1 MTAAAVPQDTAK
13 QSGKHRR
20 GVRPAPAVPERRC
33 LASGE
38 VLPKAQLLRFVV
50 APDGTLVPD
59 LAERLP
65 GRGLWLQAR
74 QDMMAKACARNL
86 FAKAAKRHVRVPDDL
101 PQQVEA
107 LALRRCLD
115 LLGLAR
121 RAGAVVAGFEKVK
134 AALRAGEVGV
144 LVQADDAAE
153 DGRQKIQA
161 LARAIGARAAGSDAT
176 GPQATGPQ
184 AADRQVPLLQF
195 CGAAALG
202 AAVGREAAVH
212 VGVAPGRFAEGLI
225 REVQRLAGLRGVAE
239 QGNGV
244 GRPTEGER

>member
-1 MTAAAVPQDTAK
+1 MARSKARPDGAEGRG
-13 QSGKHRR
+13 SGR
-20 GVRPAPAVPERRC
+20 AEPERRC

-38 VLPKAQLLRFVV
+38 VLPKEQLLRFVIG
-50 APDGTLVPD
+50 PDGTVVPD

-86 FAKAAKRHVRVPDDL
+86 FAKAAKSQVRVPDDL
-101 PQQVEA
+101 ARQVEF

-134 AALRAGEVGV
+134 AALRAGEVGL

-153 DGRQKIQA
+153 DGRHKIQA
-161 LARAIGARAAGSDAT
+161 LARAMGAHAV
-176 GPQATGPQ
+176 GPE
-184 AADRQVPLLQF
+184 VPVLQF
-195 CGAAALG
+195 CGAAELG

-212 VGVAPGRFAEGLI
+212 VGIAPGRFAEGLL
-225 REVQRLAGLRGVAE
+225 REVRRLAGLRGAAMQE
-239 QGNGV
+239 IRV

>member
-1 MTAAAVPQDTAK
+1 MTATTAPQDTAK
-13 QSGKHRR
+13 PSGKHRR
-20 GVRPAPAVPERRC
+20 GTKPAPSAPERRC

-86 FAKAAKRHVRVPDDL
+86 FAKAAKRQVRVPDDL
-101 PQQVEA
+101 PQQVES

-134 AALRAGEVGV
+134 AALRAGEIGV
-144 LVQADDAAE
+144 LVQADDAAD

-161 LARAIGARAAGSDAT
+161 LARAIGARAIGARANGAGAIGAP
-176 GPQATGPQ
+176 GPQ
-184 AADRQVPLLQF
+184 VPVLQF

-212 VGVAPGRFAEGLI
+212 VGIAPGRFAEGLT

-239 QGNGV
+239 HGNGV

>member
-1 MTAAAVPQDTAK
+1 MTATTAPQDTAAK
-13 QSGKHRR
+13 ASTTPAGKHRR
-20 GVRPAPAVPERRC
+20 GSRPAPAAPERRC

-101 PQQVEA
+101 PRQIEA

-134 AALRAGEVGV
+134 AALRSGEVGV
-144 LVQADDAAE
+144 LVQADDAAD

-161 LARAIGARAAGSDAT
+161 LARAVGASAV
-176 GPQATGPQ
+176 GP
-184 AADRQVPLLQF
+184 RVRMLQF
-195 CGAAALG
+195 CGAADLG

-212 VGVAPGRFAEGLI
+212 VGIAPGRIAEGLI
-225 REVQRLAGLRGVAE
+225 QEVQRLAGLRGVAE

>member
-1 MTAAAVPQDTAK
+1 MTATTAPQDTAEK
-13 QSGKHRR
+13 AAATSAGKHRR
-20 GVRPAPAVPERRC
+20 GSRPAPAAPERRC

-101 PQQVEA
+101 PRQVEA

-134 AALRAGEVGV
+134 AALRSGEVGV
-144 LVQADDAAE
+144 LVQADDAAD

-161 LARAIGARAAGSDAT
+161 LARAVGASAV
-176 GPQATGPQ
+176 GP
-184 AADRQVPLLQF
+184 RVRMLQF
-195 CGAAALG
+195 CGAADLG

-212 VGVAPGRFAEGLI
+212 VGIAPGRFAEGLI
-225 REVQRLAGLRGVAE
+225 QEVQRLAGLRGVAE

>member
-1 MTAAAVPQDTAK
+1 MASATAQPDGGKAPAEEQGAGPQAR
-13 QSGKHRR
+13 GKHRR
-20 GVRPAPAVPERRC
+20 GSRAAPAEPQRRC
-33 LASGE
+33 LASGL
-38 VLPKAQLLRFVV
+38 VLPKEQLLRFVV

-74 QDMMAKACARNL
+74 QDMMAKACARKL
-86 FAKAAKRHVRVPDDL
+86 FAKAAKRQVRVPDDL
-101 PQQVEA
+101 ARQVEI

-134 AALRAGEVGV
+134 AALRGGEVGL
-144 LVQADDAAE
+144 LVQAEDAAD
-153 DGRQKIQA
+153 DGRHKIQA
-161 LARAIGARAAGSDAT
+161 LARAV
-176 GPQATGPQ
+176 GPQ
-184 AADRQVPLLQF
+184 VPHLQF
-195 CGAAALG
+195 CGAAELG

-212 VGVAPGRFAEGLI
+212 VGIAPGRFAEGLL
-225 REVQRLAGLRGVAE
+225 REVQRLAGLRGAAMQANE
-239 QGNGV
+239 V

>member
-1 MTAAAVPQDTAK
+1 MTATTAPHSHAA
-13 QSGKHRR
+13 SGRDGKAATHRR
-20 GVRPAPAVPERRC
+20 GAGRPAAAPERRC

-38 VLPKAQLLRFVV
+38 VLLKAQLLRFVV
-50 APDGTLVPD
+50 APDGLLVPD

-86 FAKAAKRHVRVPDDL
+86 FAKAAKRQVRVPEDL
-101 PQQVEA
+101 AQQVEK

-121 RAGAVVAGFEKVK
+121 RAGSGGAGFEKVK
-134 AALRAGEVGV
+134 AAVRAGNVGA
-144 LVQADDAAE
+144 LVQAADAAD
-153 DGRQKIQA
+153 DGRHKIQA
-161 LARAIGARAAGSDAT
+161 LARAVGSRAEGS
-176 GPQATGPQ
+176 
-184 AADRQVPLLQF
+184 QVPVLQF
-195 CGAAALG
+195 CSAAELG

-212 VGVAPGRFAEGLI
+212 VGIAPGRFAEGLV
-225 REVQRLAGLRGVAE
+225 REVQRLAGLRGAVE
-239 QGNGV
+239 QCNGV